1 MDTQLLSRLPLEQ
14 ARCREL
20 ARQFGAMGSSG
31 CFAAALIEEAL
42 RRADRAIIDGCEEA
56 VRRALLELQAFGSA
70 AQAPHGHDLGPA
82 LRTLA
87 PLQPAARPMLAIAVP
102 PVGRPCTLM
111 WPPWPRA
118 IRSTRSSPRPVPPY
132 RVV

>member
-20 ARQFGAMGSSG
+20 ARQFGAMGSIG

-42 RRADRAIIDGCEEA
+42 RRADRAIIDGCEDS
-56 VRRALLELQAFGSA
+56 VRRALQELQTFGSA
-70 AQAPHGHDLGPA
+70 TQAPHGLDTDPA

-87 PLQPAARPMLAIAVP
+87 PLAAPARPRPAVAVP
-102 PVGRPCTLM
+102 PVGRR
-111 WPPWPRA
+111 PPKLPFA
-118 IRSTRSSPRPVPPY
+118 SVA
-132 RVV
+132 